1 MPLTEARKRLVLT
14 AAILGTTVVTL
25 DSSVVNVALPAI
37 ADDLGGGLAGQQW
50 TANAYLVT
58 LGSLLLI
65 GGSLGD
71 IFGERRVY
79 AIGVAAFGVTS
90 LFCALAPT
98 IELLVLSRA
107 LQGVAGAVLTP
118 AALAVIVSTFPPA
131 ERGKAVGA
139 WTAWGGIGA
148 VLGPLVGGQLVD
160 VASWRW
166 IFAINVPLVLVTM
179 LLILRVVPQGRPRDD
194 RAKVD
199 VVGAA
204 LCAFGLAGMT
214 FGLIEQPLRGWDD
227 PAVFGTLI
235 GGAVLFASFLV
246 WETRTPAPMLPLG
259 LFRRRNF
266 AVGNIQTFSMYG
278 GLGLLFF
285 FLVLYL
291 QQVAGYDALE
301 AGATSLPVT
310 LVMFGLSTRFGM
322 LADRYGPRFF
332 MGVGP
337 LIAALGLASFAFL
350 DADVDYLTELLPG
363 LLVFGVGLSITVA
376 PLTATVL
383 ADADESNAGVA
394 SGVNNAIA
402 RVASLVAI
410 AAVGAV
416 VAAHFGATLDEKVGA
431 VAQGRPAVA
440 RAIDEA
446 RNQPLADVSVTGV
459 PPRVARAVDQAAED
473 ASISSFRLGMWIST
487 ALVALGGLLGL
498 VGIVNPRRRVEAE
511 DCGGGQLVGVPREGG
526 EPVALRLGRG
536 TGRVGADERELSAR
550 TGCVVE
556 RCAAASGHDGA
567 TGRARRL
574 PPAAG
579 IASPRVLAPSPRV
592 PRRLRRRRRGAR
604 PAGRRP
610 RRAARRLVLAHQDR
624 PARAAVGGARQGAVP
639 EDARLRHGAAGLQHA
654 LRRRAAR
661 RGRAA
666 ARRARRAGGRALG
679 APLRRAHRG
688 QGRRPLVRRLLDA
701 RERRRGRPLAHA
713 LDPRR
718 HGEQA
723 GDDRRAARS

>member
-1 MPLTEARKRLVLT
+1 M
-14 AAILGTTVVTL
+14 
-25 DSSVVNVALPAI
+25 
-37 ADDLGGGLAGQQW
+37 
-50 TANAYLVT
+50 
-58 LGSLLLI
+58 
-65 GGSLGD
+65 
-71 IFGERRVY
+71 Y

-118 AALAVIVSTFPPA
+118 AALAVIVSTFPPD

-148 VLGPLVGGQLVD
+148 VLGPLIGGQLVD
-160 VASWRW
+160 AASWRW
-166 IFAINVPLVLVTM
+166 IFAINVPFVLVTM
-179 LLILRVVPQGRPRDD
+179 LLILRVVPEGRPRDD

-214 FGLIEQPLRGWDD
+214 FGLIEQPLRGWGD

-246 WETRTPAPMLPLG
+246 WEARTPAPMLPLG
-259 LFRRRNF
+259 LFKRRNF
-266 AVGNIQTFSMYG
+266 AVGNVQTFSMYG

-291 QQVAGYDALE
+291 QQVAGYDALK

-310 LVMFGLSTRFGM
+310 LVMFALSTRFGM

-363 LLVFGVGLSITVA
+363 LLVFGLGLSITVA

-410 AAVGAV
+410 AAVGAI
-416 VAAHFGATLDEKVGA
+416 VAAHFGATLDEEVGPA
-431 VAQGRPAVA
+431 AQRPEVA
-440 RAIDEA
+440 RAVDEA
-446 RNQPLADVSVTGV
+446 RNQPLADVDRSRACRRAWRAWSTR
-459 PPRVARAVDQAAED
+459 PPRTPR
-473 ASISSFRLGMWIST
+473 SPRFRLGMWIST
-487 ALVALGGLLGL
+487 GLVALGGLLGL

-511 DCGGGQLVGVPREGG
+511 DCGGGQLVGVPREAANQSPCDWDAA
-526 EPVALRLGRG
+526 EVRG
-536 TGRVGADERELSAR
+536 D
-550 TGCVVE
+550 
-556 RCAAASGHDGA
+556 
-567 TGRARRL
+567 
-574 PPAAG
+574 
-579 IASPRVLAPSPRV
+579 
-592 PRRLRRRRRGAR
+592 AR
-604 PAGRRP
+604 P
-610 RRAARRLVLAHQDR
+610 
-624 PARAAVGGARQGAVP
+624 
-639 EDARLRHGAAGLQHA
+639 
-654 LRRRAAR
+654 
-661 RGRAA
+661 
-666 ARRARRAGGRALG
+666 
-679 APLRRAHRG
+679 
-688 QGRRPLVRRLLDA
+688 
-701 RERRRGRPLAHA
+701 RE
-713 LDPRR
+713 
-718 HGEQA
+718 
-723 GDDRRAARS
+723 